1 MKFSVSSS
9 ELNKGLSTVI
19 GAVPNK
25 ATLPILET
33 ILFKSEES
41 SIKLSATDLEIS
53 IIQHVQAD
61 IEEAGSIAIPARRLL
76 ETLRQLPNITVFFRG

>member
-1 MKFSVSSS
+1 MKFSVSSN

-33 ILFKSEES
+33 VLFKSEDS

-53 IIQHVQAD
+53 IMEHVEAD
-61 IEEAGSIAIPARRLL
+61 IEAVSYTHL
-76 ETLRQLPNITVFFRG
+76 TLPTKQPV

>member
-1 MKFSVSSS
+1 MLERAIQPLNRRINPYNTTIMKFSVSSS

-41 SIKLSATDLEIS
+41 SIKLC
-53 IIQHVQAD
+53 H
-61 IEEAGSIAIPARRLL
+61 
-76 ETLRQLPNITVFFRG
+76 